1 MTGKIRV
8 GIVFAIA
15 LIIGLALGFLCGAA
29 TSLYIGASFV
39 EEIIETNGITIVFDV
54 NETALGDY
62 AFKMMEGEIDKKA
75 EELIIEFADS
85 KI

>member
-1 MTGKIRV
+1 MGKRGV

-15 LIIGLALGFLCGAA
+15 LIIGLALGFLCGTVA
-29 TSLYIGASFV
+29 SLYVGASFV
-39 EEIIETNGITIVFDV
+39 EEIIETNGITIVFDI

-62 AFKMMEGEIDKKA
+62 AFEMIEGEIDEKA
-75 EELIIEFADS
+75 DELIVEFVDS